1 MPRLEPGFSAARGVR
16 RDKLVSSQGSWSS
29 ELRPTLAVS
38 WLLLLAATAAHAD
51 TFHYRD
57 AEDQPVALEAS
68 LVSSEQGIYI
78 LETPD
83 GRYHLVPR
91 GAAEKRVASPG
102 PVALDGPAM
111 AARLEQEFTAERF
124 RSYLQAPLVIGLVL
138 GSPLPK
144 TSEGAARALLR
155 DVAVFMKNVEGA
167 FARYARDARI
177 EAPAATHPVVVL
189 IFESRDDFAQY
200 ASAATSRDEH
210 FTSRIAGFYSKLTN
224 ILAIRLEECST
235 FETPLHEA
243 IHQQVYVRKIFP
255 RLAPIPTWFD
265 EGLAT
270 GFEGNA
276 GKVNVGPGK
285 ISVRY
290 ANQALEAQQLGFAEL
305 VAEDAAF
312 SDSAR
317 VDSAYGQAWGLHWL
331 LVTRYKAEYAAYMRL
346 LGTKKPFQEDTL
358 EQRLA
363 DFQQAFGDRLAEFQA
378 QFRPLLED
386 ACRKQKVTLQ
396 PPSRAGLSLTEEN
409 LGQVQLTAVRHQT
422 VGPAGLAGSRLEVQ
436 GTLRNLSPLR
446 PLAFHVTVETDA
458 ATYADWYIPK
468 LDLRKNA
475 PLPPQN
481 VVKPMQAAA
490 APGAGQNARTF
501 RVRIRSVPADSDEAR
516 RWSSGQLPVP
526 VFEGPQP

>member
-1 MPRLEPGFSAARGVR
+1 MLRLETGVL
-16 RDKLVSSQGSWSS
+16 LV
-29 ELRPTLAVS
+29 LAVAS
-38 WLLLLAATAAHAD
+38 GAEAD

-57 AEDQPVALEAS
+57 AQGQPVTLEAT
-68 LVSSEQGIYI
+68 LVGSEQGIYI

-91 GAAEKRVASPG
+91 GAAEKRLASPG
-102 PVALDGPAM
+102 PAALDGPGM
-111 AARLEQEFTAERF
+111 AARLEQEFTADRF
-124 RSYLQAPLVIGLVL
+124 RSYLQDPLVIGLVL

-167 FARYARDARI
+167 FARYAREARI
-177 EAPAATHPVVVL
+177 ETPAATHPVVVL
-189 IFESRDDFAQY
+189 IFETREDFARY
-200 ASAATSRDEH
+200 AAEATSRDEH

-224 ILAIRLEECST
+224 ILAIRLEECRT

-290 ANQALEAQQLGFAEL
+290 ANQALESQQLSFADL
-305 VAEDAAF
+305 VADDAAF

-317 VDSAYGQAWGLHWL
+317 VDSAYGHAWGLHWL

-346 LGTKKPFQEDTL
+346 LGTKKPFQEDTP

-363 DFQQAFGDRLAEFQA
+363 DFRQIFGDRLGEMQN

-386 ACRKQKVTLQ
+386 ACRRQKVVLK
-396 PPSRAGLSLTEEN
+396 PPSRAGLSLTEEQ

-422 VGPAGLAGSRLEVQ
+422 VGAAGLAGDRLEVQ
-436 GTLRNLSPLR
+436 GTLLNLSPLR
-446 PLAFHVTVETDA
+446 GMAFYVTVETDA
-458 ATYADWYIPK
+458 ATYADWFIRR
-468 LDLRKNA
+468 LDPLKSA
-475 PLPPQN
+475 PLPAQN
-481 VVKPMQAAA
+481 VVKSMRAAA
-490 APGAGQNARTF
+490 MPGAGPRTF
-501 RVRIRSVPADSDEAR
+501 RVRIRSAPADSDEAQ
-516 RWSSGQLPVP
+516 RWSSGQLPEP
-526 VFEGPQP
+526 AFDGAQP